1 MARWHVTRFAALSLM
16 CAVVA
21 MLPGVMSAQADG
33 FRVTVDLNEY
43 DDSGIS
49 GTAILTTVQDG
60 GVEVS
65 MELRGAELDGDHPT
79 HIHTGTCDDFDPD
92 PLYPLE
98 TVELSSVNREG
109 ISETVLTEVA
119 LEELWED
126 EYVILVHQSAEQLT
140 QYLVCGEI
148 ASGERE
154 ELSGTQGSE
163 DAETEDAESDATGHG
178 EDADDHESDM
188 GVREGDDL
196 PASGAGTAL
205 VPDRS
210 TRALLPAALAILG
223 VLALLSAAAVR
234 LRQR

>member
-1 MARWHVTRFAALSLM
+1 MVRWHIQRFAALSLF
-16 CAVVA
+16 CAMVA
-21 MLPGVMSAQADG
+21 LLPGGVSAQEDG
-33 FRVTVDLNEY
+33 LRVTVDLNEFE
-43 DDSGIS
+43 DSGIS
-49 GTAILTTVQDG
+49 GTAILTTVDDG

-109 ISETVLTEVA
+109 ISETVLTDVA
-119 LEELWED
+119 LEELWEG
-126 EYVILVHQSAEQLT
+126 EFVILVHQSAEQLT

-163 DAETEDAESDATGHG
+163 EADTEDAESDAAGHG
-178 EDADDHESDM
+178 EDDGHGSDT
-188 GVREGDDL
+188 GVRDGDDL
-196 PASGAGTAL
+196 PDSGAGTAL
-205 VPDRS
+205 APDRS
-210 TRALLPAALAILG
+210 S
-223 VLALLSAAAVR
+223 LALLSAVLAILGLLAMVSAASVR